1 MKLEQL
7 QQEMIIAMK
16 AGNKERKTIISNLI
30 AQVKKAAIDKKCKD
44 NITENLVNQ
53 VILKEEKTMQEMID
67 SCPKDRVE
75 MLEKY
80 NSQMAVIKELCPK
93 LITDLNE
100 IKKIIKENINDIPLN
115 KGQIMR
121 KISPIL
127 KGKADMKLVSQCV
140 DKMLK
145 GE

>member
-30 AQVKKAAIDKKCKD
+30 AQVKKVAIDKKCKD

-80 NSQMAVIKELCPK
+80 NSQMVVIKELCPK

-100 IKKIIKENINDIPLN
+100 IEKIIKENINDISLN

>member
-30 AQVKKAAIDKKCKD
+30 AQVKKVAIDKKCKD

-80 NSQMAVIKELCPK
+80 NLQMAVIKELCPK

-100 IKKIIKENINDIPLN
+100 IEKIIKENINDIPLN

>member
-1 MKLEQL
+1 
-7 QQEMIIAMK
+7 
-16 AGNKERKTIISNLI
+16 
-30 AQVKKAAIDKKCKD
+30 
-44 NITENLVNQ
+44 
-53 VILKEEKTMQEMID
+53 
-67 SCPKDRVE
+67 

-100 IKKIIKENINDIPLN
+100 IEKIIKENINDIPLN